1 MSLLSSRGEVEKT
14 DGDYRDNIKGEERGA
29 LHFSKLREVDW
40 LADITV
46 GALLVAVDKILF
58 LF

>member
-29 LHFSKLREVDW
+29 LQFVGFEDLHESPYGD
-40 LADITV
+40 DILEPKV
-46 GALLVAVDKILF
+46 P
-58 LF
+58 

>member
-29 LHFSKLREVDW
+29 LHYR
-40 LADITV
+40 
-46 GALLVAVDKILF
+46 
-58 LF
+58 